1 MRLLDS
7 HILFLVIEHS
17 GLNKLDLAMIDLT
30 IAFSLLVGGFILL
43 PSVWS
48 FRAKDQHSLS
58 LNPNELSDL
67 ARVPSQGGA
76 PARVVNLLSYT
87 H

>member
-1 MRLLDS
+1 
-7 HILFLVIEHS
+7 
-17 GLNKLDLAMIDLT
+17 MIDLT
-30 IAFSLLVGGFILL
+30 IAFSLLVGVFILL
-43 PSVWS
+43 PRVWS
-48 FRAKDQHSLS
+48 FRAKDRHALS
-58 LNPNELSDL
+58 LNSNELSDL